1 MQAKA
6 HLKLVTPT
14 AKKRAVA
21 PRRRPNS
28 EYRKREHLTPA
39 EVAKLIEAAR
49 GNRYGQRDATMI
61 LVAYRHGFRA
71 SEIVDLEWSAIDFAR
86 AEMHVRRAKNGK
98 PATHPIRGDELPS

>member
-1 MQAKA
+1 MQDKA

-14 AKKRAVA
+14 GKKRAVA
-21 PRRRPNS
+21 PRRGPNS

-49 GNRYGQRDATMI
+49 GNRYGQRDATMM
-61 LVAYRHGFRA
+61 LVAYRHGF
-71 SEIVDLEWSAIDFAR
+71 EWSAIDFVR